1 MAWFKHISIV
11 FVLVVA
17 VFGCKPE
24 PVFPTEPKLSFT
36 KYIQNDNSDSLQVI
50 FSFTDG
56 DGDIGVSAGATD
68 SNMVL
73 QLYVPAGSGGFV
85 PQPNLMNQGQFI
97 YYNYRIPQLTASQK
111 GLEGDLYL
119 TVNKAFITR
128 DTIRFN
134 AYLIDQAQNRS
145 EIVETPSVILLR

>member
-1 MAWFKHISIV
+1 MLMLS
-11 FVLVVA
+11 VV
-17 VFGCKPE
+17 VMRCKPE

-36 KYIQNDNSDSLQVI
+36 RYIQNDVSDSLQVV

-56 DGDIGVSAGATD
+56 DGDVGVSQAATD

-73 QLYVPAGSGGFV
+73 QLYVPDGSGGFI
-85 PQPNLMNQGQFI
+85 PQPDLSNPGRFI

-119 TVNKAFITR
+119 TVNKAFITH